1 VSQTPLDTLPVEDV
15 IDALRTLPIF
25 GGLSDGQLRDFLG
38 HFERVKAPVGWTLFN
53 RGDQAAH
60 LDLLLAGEVTFYE
73 GPKAQ
78 LTLAAPAIIGELGV
92 ATGLRRNTTG
102 RMTAP
107 GELLRIGREDLK
119 AFLDARSDISIRYHL
134 NLLTVVS
141 DKVKRDDRL
150 IREMRA
156 HIVETQHMM
165 KELRELVL
173 SAPETPI
180 SEPIHAAL
188 DARIGLNRRANY
200 KIAPPD
206 ALPAKIRLPGGA
218 VFPVLALSRE
228 SLHLP
233 AEAAGTDGAEG
244 ADADAWRGVLVLSS
258 GEIPLDGTISARDDK
273 TVDVTLGLLIDEYAA
288 ALEDYLTRAQILD
301 FVV

>member
-1 VSQTPLDTLPVEDV
+1 MSQTPVDKLPVEEI

-25 GGLSDGQLRDFLG
+25 DGLTGGQLRDFLG
-38 HFERVKAPVGWTLFN
+38 RFERVEAPVDWVLFH
-53 RGDQAAH
+53 RGDEAAH

-78 LTLAAPAIIGELGV
+78 LALGAPAIIGELGV
-92 ATGLRRNTTG
+92 ATGLRRNTTA
-102 RMTAP
+102 RVTAA
-107 GELLRIGREDLK
+107 GSVLRIGREDLA
-119 AFLDARSDISIRYHL
+119 AFLAARSDISIRYHV

-150 IREMRA
+150 IRGMRA

-200 KIAPPD
+200 EIAPPD
-206 ALPAKIRLPGGA
+206 ALPAHVRLPGGA
-218 VFPVLALSRE
+218 MFPVLALSRE
-228 SLHLP
+228 ALHLP
-233 AEAAGTDGAEG
+233 AAARGSAEG
-244 ADADAWRGVLVLSS
+244 DAWTGVLVLKS
-258 GEIPLDGTISARDDK
+258 GEIPLDGTISEHDED
-273 TVDVTLGLLIDEYAA
+273 TIDVTLGLLIEEYAA

>member
-1 VSQTPLDTLPVEDV
+1 MSTTPVDMLPVEDI
-15 IDALRTLPIF
+15 IDALRTLPVF
-25 GGLSDGQLRDFLG
+25 EGLSDGQLRDLLG
-38 HFERVKAPVGWTLFN
+38 RFERVEAPEGWTLFN

-60 LDLLLAGEVTFYE
+60 LDLLMAGEVTFYE

-102 RMTAP
+102 RVTTA
-107 GELLRIGREDLK
+107 GELLRIGRDELS
-119 AFLDARSDISIRYHL
+119 AFLGARSDISLRYHL

-150 IREMRA
+150 IRGMRD

-173 SAPETPI
+173 SAPETPL

-206 ALPAKIRLPGGA
+206 ALPAHVRLPGGE

-233 AEAAGTDGAEG
+233 AQAAAGRAEDEDG
-244 ADADAWRGVLVLSS
+244 WQGVLVLGA
-258 GEIPLDGTISARDDK
+258 GEIRLDGTITARDEE
-273 TVDVTLGLLIDEYAA
+273 TIDVTLGLLIDEYAA